1 MAGRERA
8 RRLHQPTTIARYRQV
23 VDGHLTPHLG
33 RIKLDKLTPRDVQR
47 MVAQLRD
54 KMAAASVVKVHGVL
68 RVALADALRLDL
80 VERNAAKAAKL
91 PRPGRSERRAL
102 TPAEARKLLAEVS
115 GDRLEAF
122 FVLALTTGLRRGE
135 LLGLRWIDVRTDEK
149 VLFVRQ
155 TLQRALPV
163 ALSGRR

>member
-1 MAGRERA
+1 M
-8 RRLHQPTTIARYRQV
+8 
-23 VDGHLTPHLG
+23 DLG

-91 PRPGRSERRAL
+91 PRLGGRSG
-102 TPAEARKLLAEVS
+102 AR
-115 GDRLEAF
+115 
-122 FVLALTTGLRRGE
+122 
-135 LLGLRWIDVRTDEK
+135 
-149 VLFVRQ
+149 
-155 TLQRALPV
+155 
-163 ALSGRR
+163 